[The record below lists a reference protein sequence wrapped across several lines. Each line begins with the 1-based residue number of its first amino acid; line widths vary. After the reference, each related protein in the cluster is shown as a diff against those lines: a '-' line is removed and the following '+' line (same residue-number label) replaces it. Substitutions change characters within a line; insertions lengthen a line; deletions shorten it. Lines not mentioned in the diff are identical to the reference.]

1 MGIGGKIMAVRL
13 MVVGGGGEII
23 CGRGLSWLMAA
34 KLWLVVG
41 GRGWSHDLVIF
52 RCDFVAPSRNT

>member
-1 MGIGGKIMAVRL
+1 MAACL
-13 MVVGGGGEII
+13 MVVGGWGEIV
-23 CGRGLSWLMAA
+23 CGRGLSWLVAA
-34 KLWLVVG
+34 KLWLVVS